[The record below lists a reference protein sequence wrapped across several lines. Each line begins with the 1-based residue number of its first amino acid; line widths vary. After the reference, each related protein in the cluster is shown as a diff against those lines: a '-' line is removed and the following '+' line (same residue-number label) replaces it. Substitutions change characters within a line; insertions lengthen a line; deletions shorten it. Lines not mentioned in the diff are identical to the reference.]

1 MKNILSFLI
10 LLITQLTVFSQDKS
24 FTILGK
30 VTDSATQQVLTGASA
45 YCQNT
50 TQGTITNKEGLFFLR
65 LPNGGY
71 DLVISYMGYEKKVIR
86 ISNNLP
92 AVDTMQIPLIKEEKS
107 LTEVAVVASAEVA
120 DGLTRY
126 GQFFMEHFIG
136 TSPNAS
142 QCVIRNPEALRFYFY
157 KKRNRLKVTAREDLI
172 ITNDALGYNI
182 RYQLDSFSFD
192 YNSNISQYTGYPLF
206 MEIDTTAEVKAQYEK
221 NRARTYLGSRL
232 HFLRALYDSTVEDE
246 GFVVEKMEDD
256 PQSAKGSYIKDL
268 YNENLY
274 EADSSDVFINWKGRY
289 RITYKLVFP
298 DKRYLQ
304 DYKLPSNIKAQV
316 SLLTVLDE
324 GFIIEQNGYF
334 YDQQTVIS
342 MGYWAWKQ
350 LAELLPYD
358 YEYH

>member
-1 MKNILSFLI
+1 MKKIIPFLI
-10 LLITQLTVFSQDKS
+10 LLMTQITAIAQEKTFS
-24 FTILGK
+24 ILGK
-30 VTDSATQQVLTGASA
+30 VVDSATQQLLQGASA

-92 AVDTMQIPLIKEEKS
+92 AVDTMQIALIKEEKA
-107 LTEVAVVASAEVA
+107 LAEVAVVASTEVPN
-120 DGLTRY
+120 GLEKY
-126 GQFFMEHFIG
+126 GHFFIDQFIG
-136 TSPNAS
+136 TTPNAAK
-142 QCVIRNPEALRFYFY
+142 CVIKNPEALKFYFF

-172 ITNDALGYNI
+172 ITNEALGYNI
-182 RYQLDSFSFD
+182 RYQLDSFSYD
-192 YNSNISQYTGYPLF
+192 YNTSISQFTGYPLF
-206 MEIDTTAEVKAQYEK
+206 MEIDTTADAKEQYEK
-221 NRARTYLGSRL
+221 NRAHTYLGSRL
-232 HFLRALYDSTVEDE
+232 HFMRTLYDSTVTEE

-256 PQSAKGSYIKDL
+256 PKSAKGLLIKNL
-268 YNENLY
+268 YSEDLY

-289 RITYKLVFP
+289 RISYKMVNP

-304 DYKLPSNIKAQV
+304 DYKLPMNTRAQI
-316 SLLTVLDE
+316 SLLDVQE
-324 GFIIEQNGYF
+324 GFIIEENGYF

-342 MGYWAWKQ
+342 TGYWAWKL